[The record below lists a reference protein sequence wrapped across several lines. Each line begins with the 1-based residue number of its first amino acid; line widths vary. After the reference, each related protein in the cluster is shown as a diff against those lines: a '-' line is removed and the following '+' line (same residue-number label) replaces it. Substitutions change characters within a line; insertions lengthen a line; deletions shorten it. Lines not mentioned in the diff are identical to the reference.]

1 LALFFFFC
9 LPFHLFSHLFLAA
22 FHLSSLV
29 Y

>member
-1 LALFFFFC
+1 LALFVFC